1 MAMEQQST
9 HQSSLPPRWV
19 VLLTGW
25 VVLAGLALLLAAGA
39 VIRFKPGLAIFY
51 NEVPLGTEQLLL
63 ENESLY
69 RMPVSEPIPGGLEDA
84 RAVFF
89 LDGRSLVRVNNTTDL
104 TAAPD
109 RFLLEDLEDGSNWI
123 YFSSQAQLSPAA
135 AGQRVQLLLRNP
147 SVWVA
152 EEMGLIYLLL
162 GGFLA
167 FQLAIFILRS
177 AAARTKLRQSL
188 FAAPEVV
195 GGRLIALLPRSLRE
209 ISADQAYRLFCVLT
223 GAVLMVIAL
232 VRAASVSMTWDEAR
246 TINQYTRYIFDFLKI
261 DVANNHML
269 NTFLI
274 YLNGQIWGVDYNE
287 FIIRLPSLLFYVLYL
302 IMAYQTGNL
311 FRWRYLV
318 FSLLVFNPYLSE
330 FFSLARGYGM
340 AAALLL
346 TGLYVYLRKRG
357 DWSAIIVTI
366 YLFLLGASANYI
378 LLVFLSC
385 FGLYVVFMDIGWKNL
400 SRFILWGFPHLIPQF
415 AMFGGLL
422 YAFLQ
427 VTGEGRNAFGSDG
440 SFFQAVLVGF
450 GDTLF
455 IFPALAF
462 SFAIL
467 LIATALG
474 VLAMR
479 RQRVLDQPVSVMLM
493 GFLLL
498 TAISAQVS
506 GRPLPTGRLLIPFW
520 PALILFFVET
530 LGHFPMPAGRL
541 QKAWS
546 GGVVPAVIC
555 GILALNGIFSIHLHD
570 TIPWEG
576 NVQYRNMVYVSAI
589 KGKTF
594 RNDELTPILRF
605 YLSKINYD
613 FGVDLFRK

>member
-39 VIRFKPGLAIFY
+39 VIRFKPGLAIFF
-51 NEVPLGTEQLLL
+51 NEVPVGTEQLLL
-63 ENESLY
+63 ERESLY
-69 RMPVSEPIPGGLEDA
+69 RMPVSEPIPGGAEDA

-104 TAAPD
+104 AAAPD

-135 AGQRVQLLLRNP
+135 AGQRVQLLLRSP

-152 EEMGLIYLLL
+152 EEMGLIYLVL

-167 FQLAIFILRS
+167 FQLAIFLLRS
-177 AAARTKLRQSL
+177 AAARAELRRSL
-188 FAAPEVV
+188 FAAPAVV
-195 GGRLIALLPRSLRE
+195 GERLIALLPRSLRE
-209 ISADQAYRLFCVLT
+209 INADQAYRLFCILT
-223 GAVLMVIAL
+223 SAVLLVIAL

-246 TINQYTRYIFDFLKI
+246 TMNQYARYIFDFLKI

-287 FIIRLPSLLFYVLYL
+287 FIIRLPNLLFYVLYL
-302 IMAYQTGNL
+302 IMAYQTGKL

-385 FGLYVVFMDIGWKNL
+385 FGLYVVFKDIGWKHL
-400 SRFILWGFPHLIPQF
+400 GRFILWGLPHLIPQV
-415 AMFGGLL
+415 AIFGGLL

-427 VTGEGRNAFGSDG
+427 VTGEGRNAFGSNG

-455 IFPALAF
+455 TFPALAF
-462 SFAIL
+462 LFAIL
-467 LIATALG
+467 LTATALG
-474 VLAMR
+474 ALALR
-479 RQRVLDQPVSVMLM
+479 RQRVLDQPVSVMLI
-493 GFLLL
+493 GFFLL
-498 TAISAQVS
+498 TIISAQLS
-506 GRPLPTGRLLIPFW
+506 GRLLPTGRLLIPFW
-520 PALILFFVET
+520 PALALFLAET
-530 LGHFPMPAGRL
+530 FSHLPLSAGRL

-555 GILALNGIFSIHLHD
+555 GILVLNGIFSIHLHD
-570 TIPWEG
+570 TIPWED